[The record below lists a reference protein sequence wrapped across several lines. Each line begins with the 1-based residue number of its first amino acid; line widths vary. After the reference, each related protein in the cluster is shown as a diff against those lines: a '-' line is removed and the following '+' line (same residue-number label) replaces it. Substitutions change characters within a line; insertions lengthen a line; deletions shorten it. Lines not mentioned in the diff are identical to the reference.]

1 MTRSTL
7 PLRGIA
13 VFEAVARLGSFKA
26 AASELNLSRSAISH
40 QIRALEA
47 ELGVEL
53 FKRVSRGV
61 RLSAD
66 AAKYAR
72 TLNEA
77 FDRIRAAT
85 ATIAAPDWSDG
96 ASRVVRIMA
105 PPSLVTQ
112 WLMPKLP
119 AFIAAHPDIEPHVV
133 AATSVEGN
141 TEEFDITVRYG
152 DASRWEGQA
161 QPLLQEVVQP
171 YCAPALLARR
181 ASLTARQLLSRPLIQ
196 SQDYSWQNWFS
207 QRRIAFDTA
216 RIHPLK
222 IDPSYVAIEAA
233 VRGVGVILESS
244 VLAHEHVAAGRL
256 LAPVVESRTPETAY
270 WLLPLHRG
278 ARRHTVKA
286 HQWLIDQAADLA

>member
-26 AASELNLSRSAISH
+26 AAAELNLSRSAISH

-47 ELGVEL
+47 ELGVGL
-53 FKRVSRGV
+53 FKRLGRGV

-66 AAKYAR
+66 AARYAR

-77 FDRIRAAT
+77 FEQIRRAT
-85 ATIAAPDWSDG
+85 ATIAVSDRSDG
-96 ASRVVRIMA
+96 ASRVVRLMV

-133 AATSVEGN
+133 AATSVEGDA
-141 TEEFDITVRYG
+141 EAFDITVRYG

-161 QPLLQEVVQP
+161 RPLLQEVVKP
-171 YCAPALLARR
+171 YCAPALLARQ
-181 ASLTARQLLSRPLIQ
+181 ASLSARQLLSRPLIQ
-196 SQDYSWQNWFS
+196 SQDYAWQRWFN
-207 QRRIAFDTA
+207 QRHVAFDA
-216 RIHPLK
+216 SKIHPLK

-244 VLAHEHVAAGRL
+244 VLAHDHVEAGRL
-256 LAPVVESRTPETAY
+256 VAPVAESRTPETAY

-286 HQWLIDQAADLA
+286 YQWLIDQAAALA